1 MRVNLRL
8 LAPQSR
14 RLVLHVGTVKT
25 GSTSLQAYLS
35 EHQQAL
41 AEAGWCYLPS
51 AGRPDRRDLA
61 AACIAIDDQR
71 DELLRARQL
80 VSPEQRLAFRQQVK
94 TELEAQL
101 KAVPPAR
108 GVILSSEHFHLS
120 LQRPEE
126 IQTLQQLLLE
136 LGLEAQQVVIYL
148 REPLALIE
156 SLFSTM
162 VRAGDQRPLPEDPA
176 DPFVTLICDHSAS
189 LARWRAVFGEA
200 VVQPRAFPPRAGG
213 SLSADFLGLLGA
225 EPAAGWPP
233 EPQRQRNRGLNPQAL
248 HLLAWLNRHCPWL
261 TPQARYRWQRGL
273 RRVLDGALSR
283 WASGSYRMPEPQRSR
298 YGQRYSDGYA
308 AWLNRELPQ

>member
-14 RLVLHVGTVKT
+14 RLLLHVGTVKT

-80 VSPEQRLAFRQQVK
+80 VEPRQRLAFRQQVRA
-94 TELEAQL
+94 ELEAQL
-101 KAVPPAR
+101 KALPPGL

-120 LQRPEE
+120 LQSQEE
-126 IQTLQQLLLE
+126 ISTLRQLLLE
-136 LGLEAQQVVIYL
+136 LGLEIETVLIYL

-156 SLFSTM
+156 SLYSTM
-162 VRAGDQRPLPEDPA
+162 VRAGDLRPLPADPA
-176 DPFVTLICDHSAS
+176 DPFVQLICDHPAS
-189 LARWRAVFGEA
+189 LQRWRQVFGA
-200 VVQPRAFPPRAGG
+200 PVVQARAFPPRAGQ
-213 SLSADFLGLLGA
+213 SLSADFLQLLGSA
-225 EPAAGWPP
+225 PAAGWPP
-233 EPQRQRNRGLNPQAL
+233 EPPRQRNRGLNPQAL
-248 HLLAWLNRHCPWL
+248 NALAWINRHCSWL
-261 TPQARYRWQRGL
+261 TPQARWRWQRGL
-273 RRVLDGALSR
+273 RRLLDGALSR
-283 WASGSYRMPEPQRSR
+283 WASGTYRMPEPQRSR
-298 YGQRYSDGYA
+298 YGQRFSNGYQA
-308 AWLNRELPQ
+308 LLGQEAP